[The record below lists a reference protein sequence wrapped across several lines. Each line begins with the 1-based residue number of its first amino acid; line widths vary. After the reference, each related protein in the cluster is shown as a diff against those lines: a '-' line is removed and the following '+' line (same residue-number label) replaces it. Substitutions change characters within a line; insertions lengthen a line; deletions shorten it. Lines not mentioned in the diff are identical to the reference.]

1 MCFLR
6 KYSRL
11 SFSNLQNLRKDTA
24 FSLYLLFLLKRNSD
38 KWSFFLFSL
47 YFVIAKLQ
55 YVLISLRKHSRWLLS
70 NNNSCFCITW
80 IVFYS
85 GGKGIISRFN
95 SWDLAKILLF
105 LQYTN
110 INFDIKTKKLINLK
124 IYLREKLEEKLKLYL
139 FLRQVLG
146 ILNIF
151 FEYLGSL

>member
-11 SFSNLQNLRKDTA
+11 SFSNLQKLRKDTA
-24 FSLYLLFLLKRNSD
+24 FSLYLLFFLKINSD
-38 KWSFFLFSL
+38 KWTYFLFSL
-47 YFVIAKLQ
+47 FFAIAKLQ
-55 YVLISLRKHSRWLLS
+55 YEMVHEFIMNCLFILVEKASSFAS
-70 NNNSCFCITW
+70 
-80 IVFYS
+80 IVE
-85 GGKGIISRFN
+85 I
-95 SWDLAKILLF
+95 WPKIPLF
-105 LQYTN
+105 LQSIN
-110 INFDIKTKKLINLK
+110 INLNIKNKKLFNLK